1 LTEKAEESKCI
12 AAVKV
17 RGTISA
23 QREATETLKMLRLT
37 KTNHAVLIDNR
48 PSFKGMLQRVQS
60 YVTWGEVSKETI
72 SLMLQKRGRLAGNN
86 KISDVYLQKIGF
98 PSLDDLASAVSTC
111 KIEYQKLPNI
121 QPVFNLHPPRK
132 GFKGKTKMNYRAG
145 GEAGYRGEAINE
157 LIKRMV

>member
-1 LTEKAEESKCI
+1 
-12 AAVKV
+12 
-17 RGTISA
+17 
-23 QREATETLKMLRLT
+23 
-37 KTNHAVLIDNR
+37 
-48 PSFKGMLQRVQS
+48 
-60 YVTWGEVSKETI
+60 VTWGAVSKETI

-98 PSLDDLASAVSTC
+98 ASLDDLASAVSTC

-121 QPVFNLHPPRK
+121 QPVFKLHPPRK

-157 LIKRMV
+157 LMKRMV

>member
-1 LTEKAEESKCI
+1 VAEKAEECKCI

-23 QREATETLKMLRLT
+23 QHEATETLKMLRLA
-37 KTNHAVLIDNR
+37 KTNHAILIDNR

-72 SLMLQKRGRLAGNN
+72 SLMLQKRGRLAGNH

-98 PSLDDLASAVSTC
+98 TSFDDLASAVMTC
-111 KIEYQKLPNI
+111 KIEHQKLPDI
-121 QPVFNLHPPRK
+121 QPVFKLHPPRK

-145 GEAGYRGEAINE
+145 GEAGYRGEAING